1 MLDLPPHLIPEW
13 ILIAG
18 HPKPQERVLR
28 AGAPNPLRARDL
40 TYWER
45 AGLGSLTLFGEDMS
59 LCAPAKSLSASR
71 SGAALD
77 GREGPADV
85 VGKRRQCGT

>member
-1 MLDLPPHLIPEW
+1 MLDLPPHLISEW

-28 AGAPNPLRARDL
+28 AGAPKPLRARDL

-45 AGLGSLTLFGEDMS
+45 VGQHEPLLRED
-59 LCAPAKSLSASR
+59 R
-71 SGAALD
+71 
-77 GREGPADV
+77 
-85 VGKRRQCGT
+85 